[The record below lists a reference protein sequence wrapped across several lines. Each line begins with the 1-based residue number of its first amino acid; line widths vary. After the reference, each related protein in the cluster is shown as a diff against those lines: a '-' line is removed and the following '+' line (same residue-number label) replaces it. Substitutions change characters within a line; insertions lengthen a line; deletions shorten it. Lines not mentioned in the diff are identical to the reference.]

1 MSSTLLPIP
10 LKEHGEKMPKLSIS
24 PNIQR
29 VGGMQTAVET
39 SRSISY
45 PKDWRIGSNS
55 RTQSKV

>member
-1 MSSTLLPIP
+1 
-10 LKEHGEKMPKLSIS
+10 LKEHREKMPKLSIS

-55 RTQSKV
+55 RIQSKV